1 MQLKPCQCCSDQN
14 RTIAI
19 SQSPP
24 EVQLCV
30 RTSEIRSKENNGLCH
45 HKQDVGQVL
54 SHLPILHISLCHTF
68 DNIAKTPPGVRFEPK
83 LKLFSQ
89 LKNPSYIFVRDLSA
103 TPTLCVFAHSRL
115 WRKTMDEI
123 LDKYFCSI
131 LFQNIDVV
139 MIRDQTAL
147 KKCKIGIGRLFSAI
161 KVQSL
166 EFAKTFP
173 FRKLFVH
180 KMLNLENKWM
190 VLILHFWKVH
200 FCRI

>member
-68 DNIAKTPPGVRFEPK
+68 DNIAKTPPGERFEPK
-83 LKLFSQ
+83 LKLFSR
-89 LKNPSYIFVRDLSA
+89 LKHPSYIFVRDLSA

-115 WRKTMDEI
+115 WRKTLEEI
-123 LDKYFCSI
+123 LDKYSCTI
-131 LFQNIDVV
+131 LFLSKHRCGDDKGSNSIEKVQNWNWKTIFCH
-139 MIRDQTAL
+139 Q
-147 KKCKIGIGRLFSAI
+147 SAI
-161 KVQSL
+161 S
-166 EFAKTFP
+166 
-173 FRKLFVH
+173 
-180 KMLNLENKWM
+180 
-190 VLILHFWKVH
+190 
-200 FCRI
+200 RICKNISI